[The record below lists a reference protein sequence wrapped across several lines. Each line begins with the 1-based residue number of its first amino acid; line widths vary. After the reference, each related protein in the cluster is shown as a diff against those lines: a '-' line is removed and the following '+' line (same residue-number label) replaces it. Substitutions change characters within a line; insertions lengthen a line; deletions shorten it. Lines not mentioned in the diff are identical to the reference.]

1 MGDDVNKRKD
11 EIRRRLRLSRYPRR
25 SAAVFTDENDH
36 NPLILEDCP
45 RCGGRGR
52 VCTSPHPDEYVLDD
66 CPACGGLGTT
76 TEVVHYFPGT
86 SPEAEAV
93 VDAHGWITCPRCE
106 RRFSTR
112 HRDTWTGRRHL
123 TCGQGIRLVYP

>member
-1 MGDDVNKRKD
+1 MGDDVNKRKE

-25 SAAVFTDENDH
+25 DAAVFTDENDH

-45 RCGGRGR
+45 RCGGRR
-52 VCTSPHPDEYVLDD
+52 TVCTSPSPDTYVLDE

-76 TEVVHYFPGT
+76 TEVVPYFADTG
-86 SPEAEAV
+86 PEAEAV
-93 VDAHGWITCPRCE
+93 VDEHGWLTCPRCE

-112 HRDTWTGRRHL
+112 YRQNWTGRRHL
-123 TCGQGIRLVYP
+123 TCGQAIRLVHR

>member
-1 MGDDVNKRKD
+1 MEDVEKRKE

-45 RCGGRGR
+45 KCGGRGQL
-52 VCTSPHPDEYVLDD
+52 CTFHPPDAYVLDD

-76 TEVVHYFPGT
+76 TEVVPYFTDTG
-86 SPEAEAV
+86 PEVEAL
-93 VDAHGWITCPRCE
+93 VDEQGWLTCPRCE

-112 HRDTWTGRRHL
+112 YHSTWTGRRHL
-123 TCGQGIRLVYP
+123 TCGQLIRPVHR